1 MGSWNWA
8 MMVPMRFLL
17 ALASAVLALAPCPAR
32 AQDLH
37 VMTSGGYTA
46 TLLEVTPR
54 FERATGVKVHTVFG
68 ASLGGAPDSI
78 PARLARREPADVVI
92 VASAALDD
100 LARQGLAAPGSRVD
114 LVRSPIGMVVRA
126 GAPKPDIGT
135 VESLTRA
142 LRAARSVAYS
152 ASASGVYLSMELFPR
167 LGLADEM
174 RQKGRRIE
182 SERVAAVVARGDAE
196 LGFQQVSELLP
207 VAGVDYV
214 GPLPDGAQRI
224 TVFSAGIGARAATLP
239 QARAFIAF
247 LQSAEVA
254 AVATK
259 SGLDPIPAPAP
270 AARPAR

>member
-1 MGSWNWA
+1 
-8 MMVPMRFLL
+8 MMVRMRFLL
-17 ALASAVLALAPCPAR
+17 ALASAVLVLAPCVAG

-46 TLLEVTPR
+46 TLLEVVPL
-54 FERATGVKVHTVFG
+54 FERATGIKVHTEFG

-78 PARLARREPADVVI
+78 PARLGRGEPADVVI

-100 LARQGLAAPGSRVD
+100 LARQGLVVPGSRVD

-126 GAPKPDIGT
+126 GAPKPDIRT
-135 VESLTRA
+135 IEALTRA
-142 LRAARSVAYS
+142 LRGATSVAYS
-152 ASASGVYLSMELFPR
+152 ASASGVYLSTELFPR
-167 LGLADEM
+167 LGLADEI

-224 TVFSAGIGARAATLP
+224 TVFSAGIGGRATAMTHARAL
-239 QARAFIAF
+239 IAF
-247 LQSAEVA
+247 LRSAQAMALA
-254 AVATK
+254 AK
-259 SGLDPIPAPAP
+259 SGLDPIPAVAP
-270 AARPAR
+270 ASRSAR